1 MAMAAIPFRP
11 YTGVIDTSSKRYQAA
26 KAMLD
31 EGKATKSEAQS
42 ESETQLEKLRML
54 LRVLGKDTSSV
65 DELLK
70 LYEGDEEM
78 VIRNLMGQ
86 LDEDGD
92 RINCYGVAGMD
103 ITGKDPATIQ
113 KLIDIPEAAR
123 QDMFDTTLREYIRF
137 NGMGSGES
145 DRTAVFTRYQL
156 SVEKSERLTGTWTLE
171 QYERC
176 YERAFYNIVKAANPD
191 WKPGQRFDPSLL
203 DGVTRQPVEQQIIP
217 SDGRTLT
224 LTSGDTIDVRA

>member
-54 LRVLGKDTSSV
+54 LRMLGKDTSSV

-78 VIRNLMGQ
+78 AIRNLMGQ

-137 NGMGSGES
+137 NGMDARDKTGGGENGHGFGKIAGSGW
-145 DRTAVFTRYQL
+145 RTV
-156 SVEKSERLTGTWTLE
+156 
-171 QYERC
+171 
-176 YERAFYNIVKAANPD
+176 
-191 WKPGQRFDPSLL
+191 
-203 DGVTRQPVEQQIIP
+203 
-217 SDGRTLT
+217 RT
-224 LTSGDTIDVRA
+224 

>member
-1 MAMAAIPFRP
+1 MTEAARVTDDLYTAVTNANISLTDLAQSISY
-11 YTGVIDTSSKRYQAA
+11 YTGVIDTSSNRYQAA

-54 LRVLGKDTSSV
+54 LRMLGKDTSSV

-70 LYEGDEEM
+70 LYEEDEEM
-78 VIRNLMGQ
+78 AIRNLMGQ

-103 ITGKDPATIQ
+103 ITGRDPATIQ

-123 QDMFDTTLREYIRF
+123 QDMFDTTLQEYIRF
-137 NGMGSGES
+137 NGMGSGEP
-145 DRTAVFTRYQL
+145 DRT
-156 SVEKSERLTGTWTLE
+156 G
-171 QYERC
+171 
-176 YERAFYNIVKAANPD
+176 P
-191 WKPGQRFDPSLL
+191 PSL
-203 DGVTRQPVEQQIIP
+203 PAI
-217 SDGRTLT
+217 S
-224 LTSGDTIDVRA
+224 

>member
-11 YTGVIDTSSKRYQAA
+11 YTGVIDTSSNRYQAA

-54 LRVLGKDTSSV
+54 GKDTSSV

-78 VIRNLMGQ
+78 AIRNLMGQ

-176 YERAFYNIVKAANPD
+176 YEWAFYNIVKAAAPD
-191 WKPGQRFDPSLL
+191 WKPGQRFDPSIL
-203 DGVTRQPVEQQIIP
+203 DGVTRQSVEQQIVP
-217 SDGRTLT
+217 ADGRTLT
-224 LTSGDTIDVRA
+224 LTSGDAIDVKT

>member
-54 LRVLGKDTSSV
+54 LRMLGKDTSSV

-78 VIRNLMGQ
+78 AIRNLMGQ

-92 RINCYGVAGMD
+92 RINCYGVAAWISRAKTLPPFKSSSTSRKLPGRTCSTRPCGSTSASTAWVAGSR
-103 ITGKDPATIQ
+103 TGP
-113 KLIDIPEAAR
+113 
-123 QDMFDTTLREYIRF
+123 
-137 NGMGSGES
+137 
-145 DRTAVFTRYQL
+145 
-156 SVEKSERLTGTWTLE
+156 
-171 QYERC
+171 
-176 YERAFYNIVKAANPD
+176 
-191 WKPGQRFDPSLL
+191 PSL
-203 DGVTRQPVEQQIIP
+203 PAI
-217 SDGRTLT
+217 S
-224 LTSGDTIDVRA
+224 

>member
-31 EGKATKSEAQS
+31 EGKMRKSEAQS
-42 ESETQLEKLRML
+42 KSETQLEKLRML
-54 LRVLGKDTSSV
+54 LRMLGKDTSSV

-70 LYEGDEEM
+70 LCEGDEEM
-78 VIRNLMGQ
+78 AIRNLMGQ

-123 QDMFDTTLREYIRF
+123 QDMFDTTLQEYIRF

-176 YERAFYNIVKAANPD
+176 
-191 WKPGQRFDPSLL
+191 
-203 DGVTRQPVEQQIIP
+203 
-217 SDGRTLT
+217 
-224 LTSGDTIDVRA
+224 

>member
-54 LRVLGKDTSSV
+54 LRMLGKDTSSV

-78 VIRNLMGQ
+78 AIRNLMGQ

-156 SVEKSERLTGTWTLE
+156 TMDFS
-171 QYERC
+171 QYVLVGSTVRS
-176 YERAFYNIVKAANPD
+176 YLAY
-191 WKPGQRFDPSLL
+191 LL
-203 DGVTRQPVEQQIIP
+203 DKGAVTAIFTENHLLWQAV
-217 SDGRTLT
+217 
-224 LTSGDTIDVRA
+224 

>member
-54 LRVLGKDTSSV
+54 LRMLGKDTSSV

-78 VIRNLMGQ
+78 AIRTSWGSWMRTETASTATGWPAWISRAKTLLPSKSSLTSRKRPGRTCSTRPC
-86 LDEDGD
+86 GSTFASTAWA
-92 RINCYGVAGMD
+92 AGSR
-103 ITGKDPATIQ
+103 TG
-113 KLIDIPEAAR
+113 L
-123 QDMFDTTLREYIRF
+123 
-137 NGMGSGES
+137 
-145 DRTAVFTRYQL
+145 
-156 SVEKSERLTGTWTLE
+156 
-171 QYERC
+171 
-176 YERAFYNIVKAANPD
+176 
-191 WKPGQRFDPSLL
+191 PSL
-203 DGVTRQPVEQQIIP
+203 PAI
-217 SDGRTLT
+217 S
-224 LTSGDTIDVRA
+224 

>member
-1 MAMAAIPFRP
+1 
-11 YTGVIDTSSKRYQAA
+11 
-26 KAMLD
+26 MLD
-31 EGKATKSEAQS
+31 EGKMRKSEAQS
-42 ESETQLEKLRML
+42 ESETQLEELRML
-54 LRVLGKDTSSV
+54 LRMLGKDTSSV

-78 VIRNLMGQ
+78 AIRNLMGQ

-203 DGVTRQPVEQQIIP
+203 DGVTRQSVEQQIVP
-217 SDGRTLT
+217 ADGRALT
-224 LTSGDTIDVRA
+224 LTSGDAIDVRA